1 MAKLKT
7 RAELRFILNGR
18 DVALTD
24 VASDQTLLD
33 WLRHAR
39 IAINLPPQDSG
50 YLSDAHLRD
59 IGLRRTDIARS
70 VSDAPQRL
78 GLLDLGWQ
86 PPRSNK
92 HR

>member
-1 MAKLKT
+1 MSAIVLKS
-7 RAELRFILNGR
+7 E
-18 DVALTD
+18 VARPNRIRP
-24 VASDQTLLD
+24 LLD